1 MRVTEREAPVVVA
14 VYERPP
20 NRTGRTR
27 NWNRPTPVQRGK
39 DGLQCGCSKRT
50 PALNRRLFLF
60 PAVCGGFAS
69 GETGTRTRDTMI
81 FSHVLYQLSY
91 LALTENAPRARPE
104 RF

>member
-1 MRVTEREAPVVVA
+1 M
-14 VYERPP
+14 
-20 NRTGRTR
+20 
-27 NWNRPTPVQRGK
+27 
-39 DGLQCGCSKRT
+39 QCGCSKRA

-91 LALTENAPRARPE
+91 LASHKDTP
-104 RF
+104 